1 MTAVGTSLKQGHH
14 RPWLHIAF
22 GQSVNCKFDEL
33 KLNHHTCPRE
43 QPGEVVT
50 EEEGDNSAFDS
61 QHWGP
66 ERTIV
71 LNRQP
76 NQGLGISIVGGKVN
90 PVGSGKESSGKVATE
105 NIHKKTRKFSRSN
118 FDRIADI

>member
-1 MTAVGTSLKQGHH
+1 MNLSYLVIIIPVLEKQG
-14 RPWLHIAF
+14 
-22 GQSVNCKFDEL
+22 
-33 KLNHHTCPRE
+33 E
-43 QPGEVVT
+43 QPGDVVT

-105 NIHKKTRKFSRSN
+105 NIH
-118 FDRIADI
+118 